1 MSNTYVELLYMPNSH
16 AWTTMPLPFIKN
28 LLNHLVSH
36 LMKARELQENL
47 LNDMER
53 FSSEEES
60 STGEALRILICL
72 FRKSKM
78 KTDDKFLKLASHRGE
93 NVASDNVQNLVKE
106 IIAYARGNTPSEL
119 LGDDS
124 NIAEAFRYYLYKGEK
139 K

>member
-1 MSNTYVELLYMPNSH
+1 M
-16 AWTTMPLPFIKN
+16 
-28 LLNHLVSH
+28 
-36 LMKARELQENL
+36 
-47 LNDMER
+47 
-53 FSSEEES
+53 EES